1 MLREVAGPAGL
12 AGMLCCVGPPHLK
25 ETLQV
30 GSAARSVAVHT
41 LGSGR

>member
-12 AGMLCCVGPPHLK
+12 AGMLCCVSPPDLK

-30 GSAARSVAVHT
+30 GSPARSVAVHA

>member
-1 MLREVAGPAGL
+1 MLREVAGPARL
-12 AGMLCCVGPPHLK
+12 AGMLCCVSPPNLK